1 MNQINSFK
9 DNFIKKALKYPVK
22 IYLPEYE
29 DLRIKEAASELVAL
43 GFNVISYDEI
53 EGNIEKYSKIISKKK
68 FTLNWS
74 DNMKNKFLKSSLNYG
89 LVALENNDVD
99 CLIAGAKHST
109 SELLK
114 SAIRIIGLNKQS
126 NWISSS
132 FFMISPKN
140 DYAYTFSDCG
150 VIPDPTSQQLCSI
163 AYDASN
169 LHRLLSDEEPVVA
182 FLSFS
187 SKGSAEHYKVSKVQN
202 AYNLFSKKYT
212 YIKSDG

>member
-1 MNQINSFK
+1 
-9 DNFIKKALKYPVK
+9 
-22 IYLPEYE
+22 
-29 DLRIKEAASELVAL
+29 
-43 GFNVISYDEI
+43 
-53 EGNIEKYSKIISKKK
+53 
-68 FTLNWS
+68 
-74 DNMKNKFLKSSLNYG
+74 
-89 LVALENNDVD
+89 
-99 CLIAGAKHST
+99 
-109 SELLK
+109 
-114 SAIRIIGLNKQS
+114 
-126 NWISSS
+126 
-132 FFMISPKN
+132 MISPKN

-212 YIKSDG
+212 YIKSDGEIQFDAAINSSISKRKKSTLNGESNVFIFPDLDSANIAYKVTEHLAGFQALGPLIQGLCKPVHDLSRGCKVDDIVSVSAIAALQKTIYNK